1 MFIKLEYIVCNV
13 LRLIC
18 EIHPC
23 CCIYLYTSIVCC
35 IHIHIYSLFFLLNSI
50 PLYEWTT
57 VYPFTCGGQVG
68 YSRFWQLGI
77 ELLWTFTNKVQYRSL
92 HRHMSP
98 FPWGIYLGG
107 LGLLGHMEILHATF
121 EELTG
126 SFPND
131 CTILPSHQECLRV
144 PVSLHPLQHLLLFV
158 PFIITSLE
166 AVALVF

>member
-1 MFIKLEYIVCNV
+1 MRYVAFCVWPFSLRILSSFISVVVCISTSSVLWLSNNPTYGYTMFCLS
-13 LRLIC
+13 
-18 EIHPC
+18 IHPV
-23 CCIYLYTSIVCC
+23 IGIWVLSM
-35 IHIHIYSLFFLLNSI
+35 SW
-50 PLYEWTT
+50 PLWT
-57 VYPFTCGGQVG
+57 
-68 YSRFWQLGI
+68 

-107 LGLLGHMEILHATF
+107 LGLLGHVEILHATF

-158 PFIITSLE
+158 PFIITSLA